1 MPINSA
7 KALAVPQPVININI
21 PKRKG
26 LVSPPF
32 SLLPRP
38 SSNQIPFEKIC
49 IYVLAPHLETEDNNI
64 NYYYDFTQSI
74 AEYTKIFDELKATWK
89 WQPVTMKNFAS
100 TIDSIISNKRSKRIP
115 VFLNLCDGDEVNGTP
130 GISVLKKLEASNV
143 IYTGAEAYFYDIT
156 TSKVPMKK
164 AFDKYKVPTAKWKM
178 IQSSSD
184 PVDDMFET
192 VGRTV
197 ILKPSV
203 SGGSMG
209 VGVKN
214 VVSNKTA
221 MKKQLKKMFEGYRGW
236 DLSIDGIIAEEFI
249 KGREFTTMITGSSR
263 YPNTCRVYNP
273 VERVFHPSLPEK
285 EKFLSFDRLW
295 EIYED
300 ETPMPSNEN
309 FYEYTEVEKTLA
321 DQIKK
326 ISFDAYKSVKG
337 TGYTRVDI
345 RMDDLTG
352 NLYVLEVNAQCGLSE
367 DEDYTSIGAI
377 LKANNTSFKS
387 MILEVLQDAFTRKKI
402 KWD

>member
-1 MPINSA
+1 MPIHSA
-7 KALAVPQPVININI
+7 NALAVPQPVINVSIPKKRGLTSYPLPLPPSPSNI
-21 PKRKG
+21 P
-26 LVSPPF
+26 F
-32 SLLPRP
+32 D
-38 SSNQIPFEKIC
+38 KIE
-49 IYVLAPHLETEDNNI
+49 IYVLAPYLETDDNNI

-74 AEYTKIFDELKATWK
+74 AEYTKIFEELKATWK
-89 WQPVTMKNFAS
+89 WQPVTMKNFS
-100 TIDSIISNKRSKRIP
+100 SIIDSIIQKKSKRIP

-130 GISVLKKLEASNV
+130 GISVLKKLEASNQ

-164 AFDKYKVPTAKWKM
+164 AFDKFKVPTAKWKM
-178 IQSSSD
+178 IQSAKD

-197 ILKPSV
+197 ILKPAV

-249 KGREFTTMITGSSR
+249 KGREFTTMITGSSK
-263 YPNTCRVYNP
+263 YPTTCKVYEP
-273 VERVFHPSLPEK
+273 VERVFHSSLPEK

-300 ETPMPSNEN
+300 ETPMPSNES
-309 FYEYTEVEKTLA
+309 FYEYTQVEKSLA

-352 NLYVLEVNAQCGLSE
+352 KLFVLEVNAQCGLSE

-377 LKANNTSFKS
+377 LKANHTSFKS

>member
-1 MPINSA
+1 MPIRSA
-7 KALAVPQPVININI
+7 NAYAAQQPVIPVSIPKKRGLAPSSLFPPPSNI
-21 PKRKG
+21 P
-26 LVSPPF
+26 F
-32 SLLPRP
+32 D
-38 SSNQIPFEKIC
+38 KID

-74 AEYTKIFDELKATWK
+74 AEYTKIFEELKATWK
-89 WQPVTMKNFAS
+89 WQPVTMKNFSS
-100 TIDSIISNKRSKRIP
+100 TIDSIIQKKSKRIP

-130 GISVLKKLEASNV
+130 GISVLKKLEASNQ

-164 AFDKYKVPTAKWKM
+164 AFDKFKVPTAKWKM
-178 IQSSSD
+178 IQSAKD

-197 ILKPSV
+197 ILKPAV

-249 KGREFTTMITGSSR
+249 KGREFTTMITGSSK
-263 YPNTCRVYNP
+263 YPSTCKVYEP
-273 VERVFHPSLPEK
+273 VERVFHASLPEK

-300 ETPMPSNEN
+300 ETPMPSNES
-309 FYEYTEVEKTLA
+309 FYEYTQVEKSLA

-326 ISFDAYKSVKG
+326 ISFEAYKSVKG

-345 RMDDLTG
+345 RMDELTG
-352 NLYVLEVNAQCGLSE
+352 KLYVLEVNAQCGLSE

>member
-7 KALAVPQPVININI
+7 KAYALQQPMPNINVSTRSRRI
-21 PKRKG
+21 TPPLS
-26 LVSPPF
+26 LVPP
-32 SLLPRP
+32 S
-38 SSNQIPFEKIC
+38 IDIAFEKIK
-49 IYVLAPHLETEDNNI
+49 IYVLAPYLETVDDNI

-74 AEYTKIFDELKATWK
+74 EEYTKIFKQLNASWQ
-89 WQPVTMKNFAS
+89 WQPVTMKNFS
-100 TIDSIISNKRSKRIP
+100 SIIDGIVSNKKSKRTP
-115 VFLNLCDGDEVNGTP
+115 VFLNLCDGDEINGTP
-130 GISVLKKLEASNV
+130 GISVLKKLEELNL
-143 IYTGAEAYFYDIT
+143 IYTGAEEYFYDIT

-164 AFDKYKVPTAKWKM
+164 AFDKYNVPTAKWKM
-178 IQSSSD
+178 IQSAND
-184 PVDDMFET
+184 TVDDMFET

-197 ILKPSV
+197 ILKPAV

-221 MKKQLKKMFEGYRGW
+221 MKKQLKKMFDGYRGW

-249 KGREFTTMITGSSR
+249 KGREFTTMITGSSK
-263 YPNTCRVYNP
+263 YPSTCRVYDP

-309 FYEYTEVEKTLA
+309 FYEYNAVEKSLA
-321 DQIKK
+321 KEIKK
-326 ISFDAYKSVKG
+326 ISLDAYKSVKG

-345 RMDDLTG
+345 RMDELTG
-352 NLYVLEVNAQCGLSE
+352 KLYILEVNAQCGLSE

-377 LKANNTSFKS
+377 LKANNTSFKD
-387 MILEVLQDAFTRKKI
+387 MILEVLRDAFTRKKI

>member
-1 MPINSA
+1 MPINSTR
-7 KALAVPQPVININI
+7 ALAVPQPVPNISINSRSRIQSN
-21 PKRKG
+21 P
-26 LVSPPF
+26 LSVVH
-32 SLLPRP
+32 RP
-38 SSNQIPFEKIC
+38 SNISFDKIF
-49 IYVLAPHLETEDNNI
+49 IYVLAPYLETADNNI

-74 AEYTKIFDELKATWK
+74 EEYTKIFGELNATWK
-89 WQPVTMKNFAS
+89 WQPVTMNNFAS
-100 TIDSIISNKRSKRIP
+100 IIEGIVADKKTKRTP

-130 GISVLKKLEASNV
+130 GISVLRKLEEMNL
-143 IYTGAEAYFYDIT
+143 IYTGAEEYFYDIT

-164 AFDKYKVPTAKWKM
+164 AFDKFNVPTAKWKM
-178 IQSSSD
+178 IQSKN
-184 PVDDMFET
+184 DDVNDLFET

-214 VVSNKTA
+214 VVSSKTA
-221 MKKQLKKMFEGYRGW
+221 MKQQLKKMFEGYRGW

-249 KGREFTTMITGSSR
+249 KGREFTTLITGSSK
-263 YPNTCRVYNP
+263 YPSTCKVYDP

-300 ETPMPSNEN
+300 ETPMPANEN
-309 FYEYTEVEKTLA
+309 FYEYTSVEKSLA
-321 DQIKK
+321 KEIKK
-326 ISFDAYKSVKG
+326 ISLEAYKSVKG
-337 TGYTRVDI
+337 TGYTRIDI
-345 RMDDLTG
+345 RMDELTG
-352 NLYVLEVNAQCGLSE
+352 KLYVLEVNAQCGLSE

-377 LKANNTSFKS
+377 LKANGTSFKE
-387 MILEVLQDAFTRKKI
+387 MILEVLRDAFTRKKI

>member
-7 KALAVPQPVININI
+7 KAYAVQQPMPNINVSTRSRRI
-21 PKRKG
+21 TPPLS
-26 LVSPPF
+26 LVPP
-32 SLLPRP
+32 S
-38 SSNQIPFEKIC
+38 IDIAFEKIK
-49 IYVLAPHLETEDNNI
+49 IYVLAPYLETVDDNI

-74 AEYTKIFDELKATWK
+74 EEYTKIFKQLNASWQ
-89 WQPVTMKNFAS
+89 WQPVTMKNFS
-100 TIDSIISNKRSKRIP
+100 SIIDGIVSNKKSKRTP
-115 VFLNLCDGDEVNGTP
+115 VFLNLCDGDEINGTP
-130 GISVLKKLEASNV
+130 GISVLKKLEELNL
-143 IYTGAEAYFYDIT
+143 IYTGAEEYFYDIT

-164 AFDKYKVPTAKWKM
+164 AFDKYNVPTAKWKM
-178 IQSSSD
+178 IQSAND
-184 PVDDMFET
+184 AVDDMFET

-197 ILKPSV
+197 ILKPAV

-221 MKKQLKKMFEGYRGW
+221 MKKQLKKMFDGYRGW

-249 KGREFTTMITGSSR
+249 KGREFTTMITGSSK
-263 YPNTCRVYNP
+263 YPSTCRVYDP

-309 FYEYTEVEKTLA
+309 FYEYNAVEKSLA
-321 DQIKK
+321 KEIKK
-326 ISFDAYKSVKG
+326 ISLDAYKSVKG

-345 RMDDLTG
+345 RMDELTG
-352 NLYVLEVNAQCGLSE
+352 KLYILEVNAQCGLSE

-377 LKANNTSFKS
+377 LKANNTSFKD
-387 MILEVLQDAFTRKKI
+387 MILEVLRDAFTRKKI

>member
-1 MPINSA
+1 
-7 KALAVPQPVININI
+7 VINVSVPKRRGLTTYPSPLIPSPSNI
-21 PKRKG
+21 P
-26 LVSPPF
+26 F
-32 SLLPRP
+32 D
-38 SSNQIPFEKIC
+38 KIE

-74 AEYTKIFDELKATWK
+74 AEYTKIFEELKATWK
-89 WQPVTMKNFAS
+89 WQPVTMKNFS
-100 TIDSIISNKRSKRIP
+100 SIIDSIINKKSKRIP

-130 GISVLKKLEASNV
+130 GISVLKKLEASNL

-164 AFDKYKVPTAKWKM
+164 AFDKYKVPTAKWMM
-178 IQSSSD
+178 IQSAKD

-209 VGVKN
+209 VGVRN
-214 VVSNKTA
+214 VVSSKSA

-249 KGREFTTMITGSSR
+249 KGREFTTMITGSSK
-263 YPNTCRVYNP
+263 YPTTCKVYEP

-309 FYEYTEVEKTLA
+309 FYEYTTVEKSLA

-352 NLYVLEVNAQCGLSE
+352 KLYVLEVNAQCGLSE

>member
-1 MPINSA
+1 MPIRSA
-7 KALAVPQPVININI
+7 NAYAAQQLVPAINVSTRSRRIPLPLSLVPPPSNI
-21 PKRKG
+21 P
-26 LVSPPF
+26 F
-32 SLLPRP
+32 D
-38 SSNQIPFEKIC
+38 KID

-89 WQPVTMKNFAS
+89 WQPVTMKNFS
-100 TIDSIISNKRSKRIP
+100 SIIDSIIQKKSKRIP

-130 GISVLKKLEASNV
+130 GISVLKKLEASNQ

-164 AFDKYKVPTAKWKM
+164 AFDKFKVPTAKWKM
-178 IQSSSD
+178 IQSAKD

-197 ILKPSV
+197 ILKPAV

-249 KGREFTTMITGSSR
+249 KGREFTTMITGSSK
-263 YPNTCRVYNP
+263 YPTTCKVYEP
-273 VERVFHPSLPEK
+273 VERVFHSSLPEK

-300 ETPMPSNEN
+300 ETPMPSNES
-309 FYEYTEVEKTLA
+309 FYEYTQVEKSLA

-352 NLYVLEVNAQCGLSE
+352 KFFVLEVNAQCGLSE